1 MKIKKNNPL
10 NLFDELNDISVD
22 LEIETDD
29 KEPSLNTDILSNDK
43 DVSVKDNISEVKN
56 NLKVDI
62 KSDSVEK
69 IKDDK
74 LKDKDIKSVIK
85 SDEKKESKDN
95 IDNDIDWKNINLEN
109 NNILNNKNKSFF
121 NKIRFNYN
129 IALFLSA
136 VWICASLFLFIPSS
150 ADTFASMNIL
160 QIFGVICI
168 IILPILTIFFISYC
182 IDRIRTVKME
192 QSTLYPFLEMLLD
205 NDKESVS
212 KISDAIADNIQ
223 AQINIISDKAKNIL
237 KLYSNA
243 IQFESDSATLSL
255 RKQMEQMTLS
265 TIEISKNTDTVKNEI
280 RQQTSELNDLLVD
293 FSKNSKDM
301 LAHEDMLTKIYG
313 RLNEIAKRAVGDV
326 KSIGILTSELENKS
340 ELIEEAS
347 DKTIEGISKI
357 SSVIDERV
365 RDFVRVVG
373 DLNNTAKASDELI
386 KNSIKGIDMTIN
398 NIDSLTEKTKQISD
412 YTKVMEETIA
422 SRANELSSVVN
433 VVSTQT
439 RLGEASLQNQ
449 ARLLENSA
457 DTLLQKIDDANKKIS
472 ISINNVVNLSNRA
485 GESLNET
492 HQQVISNAKE
502 ISNAIKENI
511 LMTDASFSNFKKISD
526 NVIDTAKEIS
536 ATINKSLTDLKQDSV
551 GLSVMLDK
559 LQSST
564 NTEFDLALKNRNAEF
579 EKVFLNINEK
589 MADIIKNLRNAED
602 NAKNTINSVSDYT
615 NNFGKSIDSKIKEFM
630 QAYDA
635 LKASSTVARDD
646 ISKLVNDIKDN
657 AKIISETISKSGI
670 GINQV
675 VADKKLSANVSNNQ
689 NQSVNLSV
697 NKANFDQIINET
709 GFIIE
714 RLGAISVDIGRI
726 LNPDV
731 QSELWEKYYA
741 GNRTIFAK
749 YIAKN
754 ITPKQK
760 EAIKRMYINNAEFKN
775 YVDKFISE
783 FDILMLKSLS
793 SEKGKLLTFVITG
806 TDVGKVYMLLK
817 ETIK

>member
-69 IKDDK
+69 IKADK
-74 LKDKDIKSVIK
+74 LKDKYIKSVIK

-551 GLSVMLDK
+551 GLTVMLDK

-635 LKASSTVARDD
+635 LKSSSTVARDD

-749 YIAKN
+749 YIAKT

>member
-62 KSDSVEK
+62 KSDSTEK

-74 LKDKDIKSVIK
+74 VKDKDIKSVIK